1 MKTLIINADDLGAAE
16 GTVEAITSLYE
27 KGLVTSTTA
36 LVNLPDWPRAATYL
50 KKHPNLG
57 AGVHLVMNDGS
68 PILPADRVRSLVDR
82 QGRFYDGNAL
92 LLRYGRL
99 RLSELEDEWRAQILK
114 FIADSGRQPDHLDLH
129 CHYPY
134 VFPAWFRVSL
144 KLGCEFG
151 SIPVRLPFD
160 DALVAKAALL
170 AKSAGFPAWY
180 VRWNGGRYQKMV
192 HQFGLQHT
200 NYWESSFSQDG
211 NRTPEYLLQ
220 LLDRLPNGSTELLCH
235 PGTLKEWRRQD
246 YQALLDPRV
255 KSRLHKKDILLINY
269 QNIA

>member
-99 RLSELEDEWRAQILK
+99 SLSELEDEWRAQILK
-114 FIADSGRQPDHLDLH
+114 FITDSGRQPDHLDLH
-129 CHYPY
+129 CHYPRG
-134 VFPAWFRVSL
+134 FA
-144 KLGCEFG
+144 
-151 SIPVRLPFD
+151 
-160 DALVAKAALL
+160 
-170 AKSAGFPAWY
+170 SA
-180 VRWNGGRYQKMV
+180 
-192 HQFGLQHT
+192 
-200 NYWESSFSQDG
+200 
-211 NRTPEYLLQ
+211 
-220 LLDRLPNGSTELLCH
+220 
-235 PGTLKEWRRQD
+235 
-246 YQALLDPRV
+246 
-255 KSRLHKKDILLINY
+255 
-269 QNIA
+269 